1 MMTVLVSFLSEI
13 KGEGACAQG
22 ESFVVFVIL
31 STFLRSPQKIH
42 VKRNSYILV
51 IYSSFQK

>member
-31 STFLRSPQKIH
+31 STFLTSKPPKNPREKE
-42 VKRNSYILV
+42 
-51 IYSSFQK
+51 

>member
-31 STFLRSPQKIH
+31 STFLT
-42 VKRNSYILV
+42 
-51 IYSSFQK
+51 